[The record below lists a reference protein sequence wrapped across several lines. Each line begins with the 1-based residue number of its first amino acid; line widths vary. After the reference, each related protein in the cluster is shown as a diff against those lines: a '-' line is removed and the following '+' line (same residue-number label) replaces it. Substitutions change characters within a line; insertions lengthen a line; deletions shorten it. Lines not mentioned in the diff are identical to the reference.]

1 MPTSK
6 HDHTI
11 CISNVPGSLARNS
24 RLTIMDN
31 QDEKG
36 APPAPDDSTSSQ
48 DAGYAEETPEAHA
61 LVCMECGAPLVYRG
75 SGRRP
80 RYCSSS
86 CRHRA
91 WERRRAAAEGLIAK
105 EIVEL
110 PARPTKTT
118 YTRAGVVAWLQD
130 HPRRFAEV
138 VAALPD
144 TAESV
149 RQLDAARRRLRNLDV
164 PTLDEHRAEERAGA
178 ELTRLRYQHARTVAE
193 CERLRRENRML
204 RERLSRAVEDT
215 GATPAGSDHLVSRS
229 AAVTAGAPMAS
240 GAPQHPAGSPPALPG
255 YRVVTVAGR
264 TFHVP
269 QAWSRAQARTW
280 CRAHPD
286 KALD

>member
-1 MPTSK
+1 
-6 HDHTI
+6 
-11 CISNVPGSLARNS
+11 
-24 RLTIMDN
+24 MDS

-36 APPAPDDSTSSQ
+36 TPPAPDESTRSQ
-48 DAGYAEETPEAHA
+48 DAGYAEGTPETHA
-61 LVCMECGAPLVYRG
+61 LVCMECGDPLVYRG

-110 PARPTKTT
+110 PARPARTT
-118 YTRAGVVAWLQD
+118 YTRAGVIAWLQD

-149 RQLDAARRRLRNLDV
+149 RQLDAARRRLGNLDV
-164 PTLDEHRAEERAGA
+164 PTLDGHRAEEKAGA
-178 ELTRLRYQHARTVAE
+178 ELTRLRAEHTHTVAE
-193 CERLRRENRML
+193 CSRLRQENRML
-204 RERLSRAVEDT
+204 RERLSRTVENT
-215 GATPAGSDHLVSRS
+215 GATPTGSGHPGPRS
-229 AAVTAGAPMAS
+229 AAVTAGAPMPS
-240 GAPQHPAGSPPALPG
+240 EVPQHPVGSPPAPPG

-264 TFHVP
+264 TFHVS

>member
-1 MPTSK
+1 MTATK
-6 HDHTI
+6 RHHTI

-24 RLTIMDN
+24 RLTIMDS

-36 APPAPDDSTSSQ
+36 TPPAPNDSTSSQ

-110 PARPTKTT
+110 PARPARTT
-118 YTRAGVVAWLQD
+118 YTRAGVIAWLQD

-149 RQLDAARRRLRNLDV
+149 RQLDAARRRLGNPDI
-164 PTLDEHRAEERAGA
+164 PTPAEHRTEERAGT
-178 ELTRLRYQHARTVAE
+178 ELTRLRAEHAHTVAE
-193 CERLRRENRML
+193 CSRLRRENRML
-204 RERLSRAVEDT
+204 RERLSRAVENT
-215 GATPAGSDHLVSRS
+215 GATPAGSGHRVSRS
-229 AAVTAGAPMAS
+229 AAVTAGAPLPS
-240 GAPQHPAGSPPALPG
+240 RAPQHPAGSPPAPPG
-255 YRVVTVAGR
+255 YRTVTVAGR

-269 QAWSRAQARTW
+269 QAWSRTQARTW
-280 CRAHPD
+280 CRAHAD
-286 KALD
+286 NALD